1 VGCHQAVPS
10 EQAAWPMP
18 CTRLLSYAVPVDPE
32 ARAYYEAM
40 RAYPLAAEWYDA
52 AAREQRAWRQEGYE
66 RMA

>member
-1 VGCHQAVPS
+1 
-10 EQAAWPMP
+10 MP